1 MRPTVGKEIR
11 KIIRELLVEEI
22 ALINKESVSL
32 DQKTTREVIVSIRT
46 DEDLMKFVKKILNIV
61 KETDGFSNIENGDI
75 IFHLDV
81 PSSANLNSRSCTSHP
96 TSNKIEDGLITEY
109 DIAKL
114 DGNITVLQVL
124 KNAKLTP
131 LAKDELRKKGI
142 KMERTQI

>member
-1 MRPTVGKEIR
+1 MSPTVGKEIR

-32 DQKTTREVIVSIRT
+32 DQKTTREEIVSIKT
-46 DEDLMKFVKKILNIV
+46 DEDLMNFVKKILNIV

-81 PSSANLNSRSCTSHP
+81 PSSANLNSKSCTSHP

>member
-22 ALINKESVSL
+22 ASINKESVSL
-32 DQKTTREVIVSIRT
+32 DQKTTREIIVSIRT
-46 DEDLMKFVKKILNIV
+46 DEDLMNFVKKILNIV

-96 TSNKIEDGLITEY
+96 TSNKIEDVLITEY
-109 DIAKL
+109 NIAKL
-114 DGNITVLQVL
+114 DENITVLQVL

>member
-1 MRPTVGKEIR
+1 MGKEIR

-22 ALINKESVSL
+22 TLINKESVSL
-32 DQKTTREVIVSIRT
+32 DQKTTREEIVSIKT
-46 DEDLMKFVKKILNIV
+46 DEDLMNFVKKILNIV

-81 PSSANLNSRSCTSHP
+81 PSSANLNSRYCTSHP
-96 TSNKIEDGLITEY
+96 TSNKIEDVLITEY
-109 DIAKL
+109 NIAKL
-114 DGNITVLQVL
+114 DENITVLQVL

>member
-11 KIIRELLVEEI
+11 KIIRELLLEEI
-22 ALINKESVSL
+22 ASINKESVSL
-32 DQKTTREVIVSIRT
+32 DQKTTSEVIVSIRT

-61 KETDGFSNIENGDI
+61 RETDGFSNIENGDI

-114 DGNITVLQVL
+114 DENITVFQVL

>member
-1 MRPTVGKEIR
+1 MGKEIR

-22 ALINKESVSL
+22 ASINKESVSL

-75 IFHLDV
+75 IFHLEV

-96 TSNKIEDGLITEY
+96 TSNKIEDVLITEY
-109 DIAKL
+109 NIAKL
-114 DGNITVLQVL
+114 DENITVLQVL

>member
-1 MRPTVGKEIR
+1 MGKEIR

-22 ALINKESVSL
+22 ASINKESVSL

-46 DEDLMKFVKKILNIV
+46 DEDLMNFVKKILNIV

-81 PSSANLNSRSCTSHP
+81 PSSSNLNSRSCTSHP

-114 DGNITVLQVL
+114 DENITVLQVL

>member
-1 MRPTVGKEIR
+1 MGKEIR

-22 ALINKESVSL
+22 ASINKESVSL

-46 DEDLMKFVKKILNIV
+46 DEDLMNFVKKILNIV

-81 PSSANLNSRSCTSHP
+81 PSSANLSSRSCTSHP
-96 TSNKIEDGLITEY
+96 TSNKIEDVLITEY
-109 DIAKL
+109 NIAKL
-114 DGNITVLQVL
+114 DENITVLQVL

>member
-22 ALINKESVSL
+22 ASINKESVSL

-96 TSNKIEDGLITEY
+96 TSNKIEDVLITEY
-109 DIAKL
+109 NIAKL
-114 DGNITVLQVL
+114 DENITVLQVL
-124 KNAKLTP
+124 KNTKLTP

>member
-22 ALINKESVSL
+22 ASINKESVSL

-75 IFHLDV
+75 IFHLEV

-96 TSNKIEDGLITEY
+96 TSNKIEDVLITEY
-109 DIAKL
+109 NIAKL
-114 DGNITVLQVL
+114 DENITVLQVL

>member
-1 MRPTVGKEIR
+1 MSPTVGKEIR

-32 DQKTTREVIVSIRT
+32 DQKTTREEIVSIKT
-46 DEDLMKFVKKILNIV
+46 DEDLMNFVKKILNIV

-114 DGNITVLQVL
+114 DENITVLQVL

>member
-1 MRPTVGKEIR
+1 MSPTVGKEIR

-32 DQKTTREVIVSIRT
+32 DQKTTREEIVSIKT
-46 DEDLMKFVKKILNIV
+46 DEDLMNFVKKILNIV

-75 IFHLDV
+75 IFHLDE
-81 PSSANLNSRSCTSHP
+81 PSSANLNSRSCTSNP

-114 DGNITVLQVL
+114 DENITVLQVL

>member
-22 ALINKESVSL
+22 ASINKESVSL

-46 DEDLMKFVKKILNIV
+46 DEDLMNFVKKILNIV

>member
-1 MRPTVGKEIR
+1 MGKEIR

-22 ALINKESVSL
+22 ASINKESVSL
-32 DQKTTREVIVSIRT
+32 DQKTTREIIVSIRT
-46 DEDLMKFVKKILNIV
+46 DEDLMNFVKKILNIV

-96 TSNKIEDGLITEY
+96 TSNKIEDVLITEY
-109 DIAKL
+109 NIAKL
-114 DGNITVLQVL
+114 DENITVLQVL

>member
-1 MRPTVGKEIR
+1 MGEEIR

-22 ALINKESVSL
+22 ASINKESVSL

-75 IFHLDV
+75 IFHLEV

>member
-1 MRPTVGKEIR
+1 MRPTVGEEIR

-22 ALINKESVSL
+22 ASINKESVSL

-61 KETDGFSNIENGDI
+61 RETDGFSNIENGDI
-75 IFHLDV
+75 IFHLEV

-109 DIAKL
+109 DIANL
-114 DGNITVLQVL
+114 DENITVFQVL

>member
-22 ALINKESVSL
+22 ASINKESVSL

-96 TSNKIEDGLITEY
+96 TSNKIEDVLITEY
-109 DIAKL
+109 NIAKL
-114 DGNITVLQVL
+114 DENITVLQVL

>member
-1 MRPTVGKEIR
+1 MRPTVGEEIR

-22 ALINKESVSL
+22 ASINKESVSL

-61 KETDGFSNIENGDI
+61 KETDGFSNIENGEI

-81 PSSANLNSRSCTSHP
+81 PSSANLNGRSCTSHP

-114 DGNITVLQVL
+114 DENITVLQVL

>member
-1 MRPTVGKEIR
+1 MGKEIR

-32 DQKTTREVIVSIRT
+32 DQKTTREEIVSIKT
-46 DEDLMKFVKKILNIV
+46 DEDLMNFVKKILNIV

>member
-1 MRPTVGKEIR
+1 MGKEIR

-32 DQKTTREVIVSIRT
+32 DQKTTREEIVSIKT
-46 DEDLMKFVKKILNIV
+46 DEDLMNFVKKILNIV

-81 PSSANLNSRSCTSHP
+81 PSSANLNSRSCTSNP

-114 DGNITVLQVL
+114 DENITVLQVL

>member
-1 MRPTVGKEIR
+1 MGKEIR

-22 ALINKESVSL
+22 ASINKESVSL

-46 DEDLMKFVKKILNIV
+46 DEDLMNFVKKILNIV

-75 IFHLDV
+75 NFHLDV

-96 TSNKIEDGLITEY
+96 TSNKIEDVLITEY
-109 DIAKL
+109 NIAKL
-114 DGNITVLQVL
+114 DENITVLQVL

>member
-1 MRPTVGKEIR
+1 VGKEIR

-22 ALINKESVSL
+22 ASINKESVSL
-32 DQKTTREVIVSIRT
+32 DQKTTREEIVSIKT
-46 DEDLMKFVKKILNIV
+46 DEDLMNFVKKILNIV

-96 TSNKIEDGLITEY
+96 TSNKIEDVLITEY
-109 DIAKL
+109 NIAKL
-114 DGNITVLQVL
+114 DENITVLQVL

>member
-1 MRPTVGKEIR
+1 MGEEIR

-22 ALINKESVSL
+22 ASINKESVSL

-61 KETDGFSNIENGDI
+61 RETDGFSNIENGDI

-96 TSNKIEDGLITEY
+96 TSNKIEDGLITEH

>member
-1 MRPTVGKEIR
+1 MGKEIR
-11 KIIRELLVEEI
+11 KIIRELLLEEI
-22 ALINKESVSL
+22 ASINKESVSL
-32 DQKTTREVIVSIRT
+32 DQKTTSEVIVSIRT

-61 KETDGFSNIENGDI
+61 RETDGFSNIENGDI

-114 DGNITVLQVL
+114 DENITVFQVL

>member
-1 MRPTVGKEIR
+1 MGKEIR

-22 ALINKESVSL
+22 ASINKESVSL

-46 DEDLMKFVKKILNIV
+46 DEDLMNFVKKILNIV

-81 PSSANLNSRSCTSHP
+81 PSSANLNSRSCTSNP

-114 DGNITVLQVL
+114 DENITVLQVL

>member
-22 ALINKESVSL
+22 ASINKESVSL

>member
-1 MRPTVGKEIR
+1 MGKEIR

-22 ALINKESVSL
+22 ASINKESVSL
-32 DQKTTREVIVSIRT
+32 DQKTTSEVIVSIRT

>member
-22 ALINKESVSL
+22 ASINKESVSL
-32 DQKTTREVIVSIRT
+32 DQKTTSEVIVSIRT

-61 KETDGFSNIENGDI
+61 KETDGISNIENGDI

-114 DGNITVLQVL
+114 DENITVFQVL

>member
-32 DQKTTREVIVSIRT
+32 DQKTTREEIVSIKT
-46 DEDLMKFVKKILNIV
+46 DEDLMNFVKKILNIV

-81 PSSANLNSRSCTSHP
+81 PSSANLNSRSCTSNP

-114 DGNITVLQVL
+114 DENITVLQVL

>member
-22 ALINKESVSL
+22 ASINKESVSL

-46 DEDLMKFVKKILNIV
+46 DEDLMNFVKKILNIV

-75 IFHLDV
+75 IFHLEV

-114 DGNITVLQVL
+114 DENITVLQVL

>member
-46 DEDLMKFVKKILNIV
+46 DEDLMNFVKKILNIV

-96 TSNKIEDGLITEY
+96 TSNKIEDVLITEY
-109 DIAKL
+109 NIAKL
-114 DGNITVLQVL
+114 DENITVLQVL

>member
-11 KIIRELLVEEI
+11 KIIRELLLEEI
-22 ALINKESVSL
+22 ASINKESVSL
-32 DQKTTREVIVSIRT
+32 DQKTTSEVIVSIRT

-114 DGNITVLQVL
+114 DENITVFQVL

>member
-1 MRPTVGKEIR
+1 MGKEIR
-11 KIIRELLVEEI
+11 KIIRELLLEEI
-22 ALINKESVSL
+22 ASINKESVSL
-32 DQKTTREVIVSIRT
+32 DQKTTSEVIVSIRT

-61 KETDGFSNIENGDI
+61 KETDGISNIENGDI

-114 DGNITVLQVL
+114 DENITVFQVL

>member
-22 ALINKESVSL
+22 ASINKESVSL

-75 IFHLDV
+75 IFHLEV

>member
-22 ALINKESVSL
+22 ASINKESVSL

-61 KETDGFSNIENGDI
+61 RETDGFSNIENGDI
-75 IFHLDV
+75 IFHLEV

>member
-1 MRPTVGKEIR
+1 MGEEIR

-22 ALINKESVSL
+22 ASINKESVSL

-61 KETDGFSNIENGDI
+61 RETDGFSNIENGDI
-75 IFHLDV
+75 IFHLEV

>member
-22 ALINKESVSL
+22 ASINKESVSL

-61 KETDGFSNIENGDI
+61 RETDGFSNIENGDI

>member
-1 MRPTVGKEIR
+1 MGKEIR

-22 ALINKESVSL
+22 ASINKESVSL

-96 TSNKIEDGLITEY
+96 TSNKIEDVLITEY
-109 DIAKL
+109 NIAKL
-114 DGNITVLQVL
+114 DENITVLQVL

>member
-22 ALINKESVSL
+22 ASINKESVSL

-46 DEDLMKFVKKILNIV
+46 DEDLMNFVKKILNIV

-114 DGNITVLQVL
+114 DENITVLQVL

>member
-1 MRPTVGKEIR
+1 MRPTVGEEIR

-22 ALINKESVSL
+22 ASINKESVSL
-32 DQKTTREVIVSIRT
+32 DQKTTSEVIVSIRT

-61 KETDGFSNIENGDI
+61 RETDGFSNIENGDI